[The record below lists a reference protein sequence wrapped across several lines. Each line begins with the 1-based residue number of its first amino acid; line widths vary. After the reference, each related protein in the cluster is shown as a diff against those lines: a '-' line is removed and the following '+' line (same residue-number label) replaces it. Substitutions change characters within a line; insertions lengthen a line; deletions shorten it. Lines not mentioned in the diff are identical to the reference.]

1 MADDLKQ
8 TGKPDDSRINPQQEH
23 EVNYWAK
30 KWGVTSQ
37 QIRDAVKRVGSMV
50 KDVKQSLGK

>member
-1 MADDLKQ
+1 MADDLKK
-8 TGKPDDSRINPQQEH
+8 TGKPDDSRINANQAH

-30 KWGVTSQ
+30 KWGVTAQ